1 MICKKIK
8 SLAAS
13 TIKLIIISL
22 LITETFAYE
31 NKLKMYKNDKGILSI
46 MYHRFNEFN
55 YPSTNIGMTE
65 FKKHIE
71 IIKENNFKFLNP
83 KDLSSEIMKT
93 KNEKK
98 ILLTIDDAFESFYI
112 NAWPYLREKKIP
124 FILFVSTEPI
134 GKKGYMS
141 WKQIKDIQK
150 YDFVEIGNHSHS
162 HEYLVN
168 YTNKKFEDDIN
179 LSIKIFNDNL
189 GYNPNFFSY
198 PFGEYSF
205 EQKTFIM
212 ENFNFAFGQQS
223 GVIDTNKD
231 YYELPRFP
239 INENYGNLERF
250 SFLIKLKPL
259 EFKSIEI
266 KDMLLSNENNP
277 PNLNI
282 FFFEEQT
289 NLDRINC
296 FSNEGE
302 NWKKTNI
309 KLENKKLN
317 ILFSEKFLNRR
328 GRINCSMNDDDGWRW
343 FGLQFTFI
351 NN

>member
-13 TIKLIIISL
+13 TIKLFIIVL
-22 LITETFAYE
+22 TITETHAYE
-31 NKLKMYKNDKGILSI
+31 NKLKIYENDKGILSI
-46 MYHRFNEFN
+46 MYHRFDEFE

-65 FKKHIE
+65 FKKQIE
-71 IIKENNFKFLNP
+71 IIKDNNLKFLNP
-83 KDLSSEIMKT
+83 KNFSLEII
-93 KNEKK
+93 KNKDEKK

-134 GKKGYMS
+134 GKKGYMN
-141 WKQIKDIQK
+141 WEQIKDIQK
-150 YDFVEIGNHSHS
+150 YDFVKIGNHSHS

-168 YTNKKFEDDIN
+168 YTIKDFKKDIN
-179 LSIKIFNDNL
+179 LSIKIFKDNL
-189 GYNPNFFSY
+189 GYNPIFFSY

-205 EQKTFIM
+205 EQKKFIM

-223 GVIDTNKD
+223 GVIDANKD
-231 YYELPRFP
+231 YFELPRFP
-239 INENYGNLERF
+239 INEKYGDLDRF

-259 EFKSIEI
+259 EFKKINI
-266 KDMLLSNENNP
+266 KDMLLSDENNP

-282 FFFEEQT
+282 SFFEEQS
-289 NLDRINC
+289 NLNMINC

-302 NWKKTNI
+302 DWKKTNI
-309 KLENKKLN
+309 KLVNKNLS

-328 GRINCSMNDDDGWRW
+328 GRINCSMKDEDGWRW
-343 FGLQFTFI
+343 FGLQFTFT